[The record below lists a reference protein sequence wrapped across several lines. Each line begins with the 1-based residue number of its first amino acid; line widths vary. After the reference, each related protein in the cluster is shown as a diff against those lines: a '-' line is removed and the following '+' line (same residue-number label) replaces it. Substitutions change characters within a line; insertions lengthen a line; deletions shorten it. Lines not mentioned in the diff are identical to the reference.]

1 LALPTI
7 PTVSVA
13 ESTLCANILTT
24 VVARSSRRQRLVVPA
39 CSGNAALALL
49 LFAQSGLVVNVGH
62 EKNQP
67 EGWLKV
73 AEATLETTALKPYP

>member
-13 ESTLCANILTT
+13 KALLAIHHLIAPVAN
-24 VVARSSRRQRLVVPA
+24 ARWRQRLVVPA

-49 LFAQSGLVVNVGH
+49 LFSEGGLI
-62 EKNQP
+62 
-67 EGWLKV
+67 
-73 AEATLETTALKPYP
+73 

>member
-13 ESTLCANILTT
+13 KALLAIHHLIAP
-24 VVARSSRRQRLVVPA
+24 VASARRLQRLILFA

-49 LFAQSGLVVNVGH
+49 LFSEGGLI
-62 EKNQP
+62 
-67 EGWLKV
+67 
-73 AEATLETTALKPYP
+73 